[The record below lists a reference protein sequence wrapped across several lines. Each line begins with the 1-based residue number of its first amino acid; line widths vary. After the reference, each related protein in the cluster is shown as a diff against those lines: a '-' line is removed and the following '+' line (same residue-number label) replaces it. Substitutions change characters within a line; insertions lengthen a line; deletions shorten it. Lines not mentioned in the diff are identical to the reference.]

1 MRIRVGASDPTELIA
16 EMTCA
21 RVVPAPIVE
30 LLSFM
35 IPEANV
41 VAVSDEESFRN

>member
-1 MRIRVGASDPTELIA
+1 MRIRVGASEPTELIA

-21 RVVPAPIVE
+21 RVVPAPTVE
-30 LLSFM
+30 LLSLM

-41 VAVSDEESFRN
+41 LAVSDD